1 MSDHLA
7 HSAAQRMNLREQF
20 IHPSYQG
27 FSNDLMMMAA
37 QNPDSAKEKF
47 MSQVRGELCEAYG
60 FSNRVQN
67 KAFAFADGLAII
79 PMHGSLINRFGG
91 YYGYVT
97 GYNFLRSQFNLAL
110 NDPDVTA
117 IVFDVNSYGG
127 EAAGCF
133 ELAAEIAAARGSKP
147 IIAVVDSN
155 CYSAAY
161 ALSSA
166 ADKIIAIPSAGLG
179 SVGVVAMHMDMS
191 QWLDKI
197 GLKITFIYS
206 GDHKVDGNPYQAL
219 PASVK
224 ADIQKGVDK
233 SRATFVTVVA
243 QNRKLDEK
251 VVYDTEAKTYRADD
265 AKALGLVD
273 VIAVPRAALQAL
285 IDGDDIED
293 VIDDGE
299 EAKAKPVEASTEPV
313 KESTMNEQE
322 KAAAAAAQT
331 AERARVQGIINS
343 AEAKNNPALANHYA
357 FSTSMSVDEAKAA
370 LALCA
375 PSADEKAEAD
385 KKAAE
390 KAEADRKAAEKAE
403 ADKKAEEEAK
413 GNKGTG
419 FEETMN
425 NADHPNVGAD
435 KGGNGAGSKVD
446 SILSA
451 FSLATGYKV
460 EPAKQ

>member
-27 FSNDLMMMAA
+27 FSNDLMMMSA
-37 QNPDSAKEKF
+37 QNPDAAKEKF
-47 MSQVRGELCEAYG
+47 MSHVRGELCEAYG
-60 FSNRVQN
+60 FSSRVQN
-67 KAFAFADGLAII
+67 KAFAFADGIAII

-97 GYNFLRSQFNLAL
+97 GYNFLRSQFNLAI

-133 ELAAEIAAARGSKP
+133 ELAAEIAAARGTKP
-147 IIAVVDSN
+147 IIAMVDSN

-161 ALSSA
+161 ALASA

-243 QNRKLDEK
+243 QNRKMDEK

-285 IDGDDIED
+285 IDGDDIDDE
-293 VIDDGE
+293 VSDGE
-299 EAKAKPVEASTEPV
+299 EAKTKTVATTEPV
-313 KESTMNEQE
+313 KENTMADQE
-322 KAAAAAAQT
+322 KTPDTAALSATAAAN
-331 AERARVQGIINS
+331 ERARVQGILNCE
-343 AEAKNNPALANHYA
+343 EAKGNPALANHFA
-357 FSTSMSVDEAKAA
+357 FASSMSVVEAQAALKAA
-370 LALCA
+370 APAA
-375 PSADEKAEAD
+375 PSAEEKAKAEAD
-385 KKAAE
+385 AKA
-390 KAEADRKAAEKAE
+390 KAEADAKAKEE
-403 ADKKAEEEAK
+403 ADAKAS
-413 GNKGTG
+413 KGTG
-419 FEETMN
+419 FEEAMN

-435 KGGNGAGSKVD
+435 KGGNGSGSAVD
-446 SILSA
+446 TIMSS
-451 FSLATGYKV
+451 FTMATGYK
-460 EPAKQ
+460 EPSKK